1 MALQSDNAEPHKT
14 ENLRRLQHQ
23 QAPCFS
29 SGSCF
34 RRNHQNFHLD
44 STAFLKA
51 SLEFKIVFS
60 ATQ

>member
-1 MALQSDNAEPHKT
+1 MALQSDNAEPHRT
-14 ENLRRLQHQ
+14 ENLRRLQ
-23 QAPCFS
+23 
-29 SGSCF
+29 
-34 RRNHQNFHLD
+34 HQNFHLD